1 MASHPSS
8 IGILGGGEGG
18 GTVVLQPKLIM
29 TVCRT
34 CVLIYEG

>member
-18 GTVVLQPKLIM
+18 GNSCLTAKINYDSM
-29 TVCRT
+29 
-34 CVLIYEG
+34 